1 MTDKIIRYCAINGI
15 TVGEKQAQQLKTYMD
30 YMLEYNKHTNLTAIL
45 DPEGFIMKHFVDS
58 LSLLEEIGPVEE
70 GTSLIDIGS
79 GAGLPGIPLAIML
92 PQLNVVMVE
101 ATGKKV
107 NFINSAIE
115 LLGLSN
121 AKAVWGRAEELSGVG
136 KEMREAY
143 DISVGRAVA
152 SLPVMIEYCSP
163 FTKKGGRLLAM
174 KGPRTDMEPG
184 WNRAAQELALEY
196 CQMREI
202 SLVWEDQ
209 EQPQINRQIY
219 TFKKLKNLSSKYPRK
234 TGKAAKEPIC

>member
-1 MTDKIIRYCAINGI
+1 MRDKIIQFCAINRI
-15 TVGEKQAQQLKTYMD
+15 TVGESQARLLDTYMD

-45 DPEGFIMKHFVDS
+45 EPDEFIMKHFVDS
-58 LSLLEEIGPVEE
+58 LSLLEEIGPVQE
-70 GTSLIDIGS
+70 GTSLVDIGS

-92 PQLNVVMVE
+92 PQMNVVMVE

-115 LLGLSN
+115 LLGLGN

-136 KEMREAY
+136 RDMREAY

-152 SLPVMIEYCSP
+152 SLPVMMEYCSP
-163 FTKKGGRLLAM
+163 FTKPGGRLLAM
-174 KGPRTDMEPG
+174 KGPKTHMEPG
-184 WNRAAQELALEY
+184 WNRAAHELALDF
-196 CQMREI
+196 CHMREL

-209 EQPQINRQIY
+209 EQTPINRQIY
-219 TFKKLKNLSSKYPRK
+219 TFKKTKNLSPKYPRK